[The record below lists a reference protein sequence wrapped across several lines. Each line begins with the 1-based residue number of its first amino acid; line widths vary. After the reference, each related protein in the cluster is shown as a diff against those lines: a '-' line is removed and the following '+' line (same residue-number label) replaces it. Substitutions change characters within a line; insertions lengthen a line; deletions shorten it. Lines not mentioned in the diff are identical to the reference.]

1 MSSPLVS
8 VVIRTKDR
16 PHFLQGALEGVAAQE
31 FRDFECI
38 VVNDGGAD
46 VTGVIEPFLDSA
58 RVRHVDVQPS
68 IGRCAAGN
76 RGIEEARGKYISWLD
91 DDDLYYP
98 NHLSTLTGLLERGE
112 YLAAYSDAYEARQV
126 LREDGSYEVVER
138 RLVLKNDFHPVR
150 FFQHVPFHL
159 VSFMHRRE
167 CVEKL
172 GGFDESLEVL
182 EDWDLFFRLSQ
193 DYTFHR
199 IPVVTAEYRIR
210 DDASQA
216 ITTMREEFLR
226 TRESLFQKYFHT
238 AVPAFVEMYF
248 EQRDGLAEMR
258 ERVAELTGEID
269 RLRGELNHLRRG
281 PASSDS
287 SEAGEP
293 GPGSEAG
300 ATGSG
305 GPDFERDSA
314 PEPEPAPARGGRRK
328 RPGFFRSR

>member
-1 MSSPLVS
+1 MSAPLVS

-16 PHFLQGALEGVAAQE
+16 PHFLRGALEGVAGQDL
-31 FRDFECI
+31 RDFECV
-38 VVNDGGAD
+38 VVNDGGRD
-46 VTGVIEPFLDSA
+46 VSEVIEPFADSA
-58 RVRHVDVQPS
+58 RVRYVNVETS

-98 NHLSTLTGLLERGE
+98 NHLSTLTGLLEQGD

-126 LREDGSYEVVER
+126 LREDGSYEVVDR

-172 GGFDESLEVL
+172 GGFDESLDVL

-199 IPVVTAEYRIR
+199 VPVITAEYRIR

-248 EQRDGLAEMR
+248 EQQEGMAAMR
-258 ERVAELTGEID
+258 ERVTALEGELE
-269 RLRGELNHLRRG
+269 RLRADLEQVRA
-281 PASSDS
+281 ASISTGTS
-287 SEAGEP
+287 AP
-293 GPGSEAG
+293 G
-300 ATGSG
+300 GSG
-305 GPDFERDSA
+305 ASDAKGADSGS
-314 PEPEPAPARGGRRK
+314 GGRRK